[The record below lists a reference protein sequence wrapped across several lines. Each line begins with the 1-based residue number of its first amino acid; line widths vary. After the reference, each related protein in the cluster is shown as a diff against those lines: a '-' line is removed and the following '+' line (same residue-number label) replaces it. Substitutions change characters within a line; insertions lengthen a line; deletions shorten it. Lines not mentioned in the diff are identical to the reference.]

1 MLRQDRNSE
10 TINNL
15 GVSEA
20 KPITPLNQGAA
31 PQGGS
36 NTSRTTRQQA
46 VQSTRAES
54 EDSSDEIQTITAQQ
68 STTGSISEIAQLRQE
83 LERARAEINTFTTSI
98 AIRAVI
104 KELASTV
111 WGQKSDVG
119 YPRVWLWGKHHITS
133 RNQALNIDIQFGTV
147 G

>member
-1 MLRQDRNSE
+1 M
-10 TINNL
+10 T
-15 GVSEA
+15 A
-20 KPITPLNQGAA
+20 PKQGAA

-54 EDSSDEIQTITAQQ
+54 EDSIDDIWTIAAQQQ